1 MHRFRFAAA
10 TRCWRGS
17 LPDTLR
23 TIAAAGVTG
32 VQFDLAGELPPTAL
46 TDTGRRDFLHL
57 MRELGLN
64 VGSTLLPLRQPL
76 FVDHELDH
84 RLSALRAAMQFTYQ
98 LRCPTLCFRCGRV
111 PDDANSR
118 EGQLLREVLTDLAR
132 QANHIGVVLAVTPSG
147 DSPAKLAEL
156 LNGIQTGPIGV
167 DFDPAQFAMQG
178 DSATAALR
186 ELYRLVTHVQLR
198 DGVRDFSG
206 GGMETV
212 VGQGSVDWIELLA
225 LLGEMEYRG
234 WLTAIR
240 TQGEDNARDALHALK
255 SAQRS
260 LLGG

>member
-17 LPDTLR
+17 LTETLR
-23 TIAAAGVTG
+23 TVAGQGITG
-32 VQFDLAGELPPTAL
+32 VQFDLVGELPPSAL

-57 MRELGLN
+57 IGELG
-64 VGSTLLPLRQPL
+64 VQVSSAIVPLRQPL
-76 FVDHELDH
+76 FVEHELDR
-84 RLSALRAAMQFTYQ
+84 RLETLQSAMRFAYQ
-98 LRCPTLCFRCGRV
+98 LRCPMVCFRCGRL
-111 PDDANSR
+111 PEDADGR
-118 EGQLLREVLTDLAR
+118 EGRLLREVLGDLAAK
-132 QANHIGVVLAVTPSG
+132 ANHIGVGLAVTPSG
-147 DSPAKLAEL
+147 DPPARLAEW

-186 ELYRLVTHVQLR
+186 QLYRLVLHVQLR
-198 DGVRDFSG
+198 DGVRDFTG
-206 GGMETV
+206 GGVETV

-225 LLGEMEYRG
+225 LLGEMEYAG

-240 TQGEDNARDALHALK
+240 TQGEDNASDAVHALK
-255 SAQRS
+255 AVRRL